1 MAKPPHSPRSRLRGP
16 SLINDNY
23 SVNSVTGQMNS
34 VCVTGQG
41 DLDSVPVAAETSKVT
56 LNVDSHVA
64 NAHIVTG
71 LPQRKGI
78 NPNACQLYTKI
89 KYVKDVFCVGHLS
102 SVNLATNGQHAVLDP
117 PGGARLNQCWEKWE
131 TLGSSPKVVNILREG
146 YTLPFRFR
154 PHLTRSLTVISN
166 YHNPTKQSFLLE
178 ALYQLINKNAV
189 EPVENPN
196 SLGFYNR
203 LFLVPKPNN
212 QWRPILDLS
221 TLNTFL
227 NTGSFKMETPETI
240 RTSLQAG
247 EWVTSIDFKDAY
259 FHIPIHSQSRKYMRF
274 HLQGRSYQFKALP
287 FDLSTA
293 PMEFTVVAKEVKLMA
308 LQKGIR
314 IQQYLDNWLVRA
326 STHDTCLQHTQT
338 LVTLCQELGWLV
350 NREKSELV
358 PQQVFNF
365 VGYQFDLKE
374 GKVRPTEER
383 WQTLT
388 DKIRSILS
396 DPVCPVRKFMS
407 LIGLLTATEKQVHLG
422 RLHMRPI
429 QWHLKNKWRVPGSLE
444 KVIPVP
450 TSLHPHLRWWLE
462 EGNVLL
468 GQPLHPLKH
477 ALQIFTDAS
486 KEGWGAHLDKHTA
499 RGTWSLPE
507 SKLHINHLEL
517 KAVFLALKEFRT
529 LLNKTVLI
537 ATDNTTVVAYINKEG
552 GGDEIGLPVC
562 PTVENT
568 VLVYQAAG
576 NSQGKSH
583 PRPAERDSRQA
594 IQAWPDH
601 SNRVVTS
608 SRSVP
613 SCMVHLAPATSGPV
627 CHQVQQ
633 QTATVCITGTRPPG
647 LGSGCTQ
654 PLLGGPGPI
663 RLPTGSHLGQSGGEA
678 PGLPLQ
684 QNNSDCS
691 RVAQHALVLGP
702 GSNVK
707 PDSTVS
713 AQYTQP
719 SVSAI
724 QPGPSQE
731 PVKSEPACLAPRASA
746 IKEQGFSE
754 AVAARIEAPQRR
766 STRSVYEA
774 KWTIFT
780 KWCLSNQVDFRAP
793 PLKAIADFLLHLFQD
808 KKLQPGTIDGY
819 RSAIADKLGN
829 STINVSKDENLTRLL
844 DSFHR
849 DRPKGRRGIPSWN
862 LSLVLHQLTKAPFEP
877 LKEASLKHLTFKTVF
892 LLALG
897 SGKRRSEIHAWLHK
911 NIRHQAD
918 WSKVSLYPSPSFL
931 SKNQLAK
938 EGPDSVAPVVI
949 PALAP
954 SLDRSLKGDRSLC
967 PVRALRYYLDRTAD
981 LRQNKELV
989 FVSFKKGF
997 DKDISPATIS
1007 SWIKQTVILCYELS
1021 DQEALTL
1028 HQVKAH
1034 DVRAFAASKAFQSG
1048 ISLDQILSACHWKSQ
1063 NTFTQFYLKDVARA
1077 DSELFHLGP
1086 VVAAQ
1091 QVHHQAQK

>member
-1 MAKPPHSPRSRLRGP
+1 MCFKCGRIEGLCNCIRQDGGFEPTTSDRSEE
-16 SLINDNY
+16 
-23 SVNSVTGQMNS
+23 Q
-34 VCVTGQG
+34 Q
-41 DLDSVPVAAETSKVT
+41 
-56 LNVDSHVA
+56 
-64 NAHIVTG
+64 
-71 LPQRKGI
+71 
-78 NPNACQLYTKI
+78 
-89 KYVKDVFCVGHLS
+89 
-102 SVNLATNGQHAVLDP
+102 
-117 PGGARLNQCWEKWE
+117 
-131 TLGSSPKVVNILREG
+131 
-146 YTLPFRFR
+146 
-154 PHLTRSLTVISN
+154 
-166 YHNPTKQSFLLE
+166 
-178 ALYQLINKNAV
+178 
-189 EPVENPN
+189 
-196 SLGFYNR
+196 
-203 LFLVPKPNN
+203 
-212 QWRPILDLS
+212 
-221 TLNTFL
+221 
-227 NTGSFKMETPETI
+227 
-240 RTSLQAG
+240 
-247 EWVTSIDFKDAY
+247 IDFKCRLSCCKCSYCHRVTTKERCKSQYMSIVHRNKICEKCFLCRSITFCKACHQCPTCCFRSPCRGEVKPVLAEMGNPGFKSKSGKHTEGGLHSPLPVQTPLDKVTDCNKQLPQSNQTVLPYRGTVSADKQKCSRTGGQSK
-259 FHIPIHSQSRKYMRF
+259 FIAVLQPAIFGTQTQQPVETHPRPEHLEHLFKHRVVQDGDPRDHKNLPPSRGVGHIHRFQRCILPYTHSQSVQEVHAF
-274 HLQGRSYQFKALP
+274 SPPGSVLSVQALP
-287 FDLSTA
+287 FGLSTA

-314 IQQYLDNWLVRA
+314 IHQYLDDWLVRA
-326 STHDTCLQHTQT
+326 STLHTCLQHTQT

-350 NREKSELV
+350 NKEKSELA
-358 PQQVFNF
+358 PKQVFNF

-383 WQTLT
+383 WQALT
-388 DKIRSILS
+388 DKIRSMMS

-429 QWHLKNKWRVPGSLE
+429 QWHLKNNWRVPESLE

-450 TSLHPHLRWWLE
+450 KSLHPHLRWWLE
-462 EGNVLL
+462 ESNVLL

-486 KEGWGAHLDKHTA
+486 NEGWGAHLDDHTA

-517 KAVFLALKEFRT
+517 KAVFLALKEFQT
-529 LLNKTVLI
+529 LVCNKTVLI

-552 GGDEIGLPVC
+552 GMKSGSLCALLWRILSWCTRQQVTLRARHIPGRLNVIADKLSRLGQTIQTEWSLHPAVFQAVCARWHQPQVDLFATRFNNKLPQFVS
-562 PTVENT
+562 
-568 VLVYQAAG
+568 LV
-576 NSQGKSH
+576 
-583 PRPAERDSRQA
+583 PDP
-594 IQAWPDH
+594 QAWAVDALSLSWEDLDPYAFPPAAILGKVVEKLQDYPCNRIILIAPGWPNMPWFWDLVAMSSQIPLCLPNLVSQPFNQVLH
-601 SNRVVTS
+601 RNLSNLNLHAWLLEPQQ
-608 SRSVP
+608 SRSK
-613 SCMVHLAPATSGPV
+613 A
-627 CHQVQQ
+627 
-633 QTATVCITGTRPPG
+633 
-647 LGSGCTQ
+647 
-654 PLLGGPGPI
+654 
-663 RLPTGSHLGQSGGEA
+663 
-678 PGLPLQ
+678 
-684 QNNSDCS
+684 
-691 RVAQHALVLGP
+691 
-702 GSNVK
+702 
-707 PDSTVS
+707 
-713 AQYTQP
+713 
-719 SVSAI
+719 
-724 QPGPSQE
+724 
-731 PVKSEPACLAPRASA
+731 
-746 IKEQGFSE
+746 FSE

-793 PLKAIADFLLHLFQD
+793 PLKAIADFLLRLFQD

-849 DRPKGRRGIPSWN
+849 DRPRGRRGIPSWN

-877 LKEASLKHLTFKTVF
+877 LKESSLKHLTFKTVF

-911 NIRHQAD
+911 NIRHQSD
-918 WSKVSLYPSPSFL
+918 WSKVSLYPSPGFL

-981 LRQNKELV
+981 PRQNKELV

-1007 SWIKQTVILCYELS
+1007 SWIKQTVVLCYELS

-1048 ISLDQILSACHWKSQ
+1048 ISLDQILSACHWKSH
-1063 NTFTQFYLKDVARA
+1063 NTFTQFYLKDVAWA

>member
-1 MAKPPHSPRSRLRGP
+1 MVVKPQTSSRSRPGDLK
-16 SLINDNY
+16 SINDNHCFANVVGL
-23 SVNSVTGQMNS
+23 VNSVNVSDKMEGLNPPPPVTNKSETVFPHVNS
-34 VCVTGQG
+34 FVA
-41 DLDSVPVAAETSKVT
+41 SVPFASGSPQKKGVNPVYCQSIGEI
-56 LNVDSHVA
+56 NHV
-64 NAHIVTG
+64 
-71 LPQRKGI
+71 
-78 NPNACQLYTKI
+78 
-89 KYVKDVFCVGHLS
+89 KYVSCVDHLS
-102 SVNLATNGQHAVLDP
+102 FVKIATNVPTVVTNLP
-117 PGGARLNQCWEKWE
+117 VGARLQQFWEKWE
-131 TLGSSPKVVNILREG
+131 TLGASPKVIRILREG

-154 PHLTRSLTVISN
+154 PNLTRSPMVISK
-166 YHNPTKQSFLLE
+166 YVNPQRQSLLLE
-178 ALYQLINKNAV
+178 ALTQLTNKNAV
-189 EPVENPN
+189 EPVTNQT

-212 QWRPILDLS
+212 RWRPILDLS

-227 NTGSFKMETPETI
+227 NTESFKIETPETI

-274 HLQGRSYQFKALP
+274 HIQGQSYQFKALP
-287 FDLSTA
+287 FGLSTA

-308 LQKGIR
+308 LRQGIR
-314 IQQYLDNWLVRA
+314 IHQYLDDWLVRA
-326 STHDTCLQHTQT
+326 STLHTCLQHTQT

-350 NREKSELV
+350 NKEKSELA
-358 PQQVFNF
+358 PKQVFNF

-383 WQTLT
+383 WQALT
-388 DKIRSILS
+388 DKIRSMMS

-429 QWHLKNKWRVPGSLE
+429 QWHLKNNWRVPESLE

-450 TSLHPHLRWWLE
+450 KSLHPHLRWWLE
-462 EGNVLL
+462 ESNVLL

-486 KEGWGAHLDKHTA
+486 NEGWGAHLDDHTA

-529 LLNKTVLI
+529 LVCNKTVDSYRQHNSGCL
-537 ATDNTTVVAYINKEG
+537 YQQRR
-552 GGDEIGLPVC
+552 GDEVGVTVC
-562 PTVENT
+562 PTVENP
-568 VLVYQAAG
+568 VLVHQTTG
-576 NSQGKSH
+576 NPQGTSH

-594 IQAWPDH
+594 IQTWPDH

-608 SRSVP
+608 SSSIP
-613 SCMVHLAPATSGPV
+613 SCMRKVAPAKSGPV

-633 QTATVCITGTRPPG
+633 QTTSVCVTGARPPG

-654 PLLGGPGPI
+654 SLLGVPGPI

-684 QNNSDCS
+684 QNNPDCPG
-691 RVAQHALVLGP
+691 VAPHALVLGP

-707 PDSTVS
+707 PDPTLS
-713 AQYTQP
+713 AQHTKP
-719 SVSAI
+719 CVSAI

-731 PVKSEPACLAPRASA
+731 PVESEPTCLAPRASA

-877 LKEASLKHLTFKTVF
+877 LKESSLKHLTFKTVF

-911 NIRHQAD
+911 NIR
-918 WSKVSLYPSPSFL
+918 
-931 SKNQLAK
+931 
-938 EGPDSVAPVVI
+938 PV
-949 PALAP
+949 
-954 SLDRSLKGDRSLC
+954 
-967 PVRALRYYLDRTAD
+967 
-981 LRQNKELV
+981 
-989 FVSFKKGF
+989 
-997 DKDISPATIS
+997 
-1007 SWIKQTVILCYELS
+1007 YELPY
-1021 DQEALTL
+1021 ETRWPAGPLT
-1028 HQVKAH
+1028 
-1034 DVRAFAASKAFQSG
+1034 
-1048 ISLDQILSACHWKSQ
+1048 
-1063 NTFTQFYLKDVARA
+1063 
-1077 DSELFHLGP
+1077 FHF
-1086 VVAAQ
+1086 
-1091 QVHHQAQK
+1091 

>member
-1 MAKPPHSPRSRLRGP
+1 M
-16 SLINDNY
+16 
-23 SVNSVTGQMNS
+23 
-34 VCVTGQG
+34 
-41 DLDSVPVAAETSKVT
+41 
-56 LNVDSHVA
+56 
-64 NAHIVTG
+64 
-71 LPQRKGI
+71 
-78 NPNACQLYTKI
+78 YTEI
-89 KYVKDVFCVGHLS
+89 KYVKSVSCVGHLS
-102 SVNLATNGQHAVLDP
+102 SVNLVTNAQHAVIDP
-117 PGGARLNQCWEKWE
+117 PVGARLSQCWEKWE
-131 TLGSSPKVVNILREG
+131 ALGSSPKVVNTLREG

-154 PHLTRSLTVISN
+154 PHLTRSPTVISN

-189 EPVENPN
+189 EPVKNQN

-212 QWRPILDLS
+212 RWRPVLDLS

-227 NTGSFKMETPETI
+227 NTESFKMETPETI

-274 HLQGRSYQFKALP
+274 HLQGRSYLFKALP
-287 FDLSTA
+287 FGLSTA
-293 PMEFTVVAKEVKLMA
+293 PMEFTVVAKEVRLMA

-314 IQQYLDNWLVRA
+314 IHQYLDDWLVRA
-326 STHDTCLQHTQT
+326 STQLTCLRHTQT

-350 NREKSELV
+350 NKEKSELV
-358 PQQVFNF
+358 PKQVFNF

-374 GKVRPTEER
+374 GRVRPTEDR

-388 DKIRSILS
+388 DKIRSIMS
-396 DPVCPVRKFMS
+396 DPVCPVRRFMS
-407 LIGLLTATEKQVHLG
+407 LIGLLNATEKQVHLG

-429 QWHLKNKWRVPGSLE
+429 QWHLKNNWRVPESLE

-450 TSLHPHLRWWLE
+450 KSLHPHLRWWLE
-462 EGNVLL
+462 ESNVLL

-486 KEGWGAHLDKHTA
+486 KEEWGAHLDEHTA

-529 LLNKTVLI
+529 LVCNKTVLI

-552 GGDEIGLPVC
+552 GM
-562 PTVENT
+562 
-568 VLVYQAAG
+568 
-576 NSQGKSH
+576 KSGCLCALLWRILSWCTRQQVTLRARHIPGWLNVIADKLSRLGQTIQTEWSLH
-583 PRPAERDSRQA
+583 PEVFKAIRDRWHQP
-594 IQAWPDH
+594 QVD
-601 SNRVVTS
+601 
-608 SRSVP
+608 
-613 SCMVHLAPATSGPV
+613 LFATRFNNKLTGP
-627 CHQVQQ
+627 
-633 QTATVCITGTRPPG
+633 RPPG

-654 PLLGGPGPI
+654 PVLGGPGPI

-678 PGLPLQ
+678 TGLPLQ
-684 QNNSDCS
+684 QNNSDCT

-707 PDSTVS
+707 PDPSVS
-713 AQYTQP
+713 AQHAQP

-731 PVKSEPACLAPRASA
+731 PGEPEPTCLAPRASA

-774 KWTIFT
+774 KWTIFK

-808 KKLQPGTIDGY
+808 KQLQPGTIDGY

-849 DRPKGRRGIPSWN
+849 DRPKGRRGLPSWN

-911 NIRHQAD
+911 NIRHQSD

-938 EGPDSVAPVVI
+938 EGPDSVAPGV
-949 PALAP
+949 
-954 SLDRSLKGDRSLC
+954 SLC
-967 PVRALRYYLDRTAD
+967 LL
-981 LRQNKELV
+981 
-989 FVSFKKGF
+989 
-997 DKDISPATIS
+997 
-1007 SWIKQTVILCYELS
+1007 
-1021 DQEALTL
+1021 QE
-1028 HQVKAH
+1028 
-1034 DVRAFAASKAFQSG
+1034 RF
-1048 ISLDQILSACHWKSQ
+1048 
-1063 NTFTQFYLKDVARA
+1063 
-1077 DSELFHLGP
+1077 
-1086 VVAAQ
+1086 
-1091 QVHHQAQK
+1091 